1 MPREPISSGLSVEAL
16 GPMLD
21 PARTALVII
30 DVQNDFAAP
39 DGAMAQAGCD
49 LSDVEPAIDRIEA
62 LIAAARSA
70 GATLAF
76 IRVVTDAKTDS
87 KALKLFYERQGYP
100 AEALDMCRA
109 GTPGIDYYRVA
120 PKAGEIKIAKLLF
133 SSFVGT
139 DFDAQLKAR
148 GIDTLVVTGLTTECC
163 IDCTVRDAFHHDY
176 SCFLVDDACAA
187 YGEETHLAA
196 MSGLM
201 KNCALAVSSAAVRD
215 AWGDAAGLAQ
225 ARGETE

>member
-1 MPREPISSGLSVEAL
+1 MPREPISSGLSTEAL
-16 GPMLD
+16 GPMID
-21 PARTALVII
+21 PARTALVIV

-39 DGAMAQAGCD
+39 DGAMAQVGCD
-49 LSDVEPAIDRIEA
+49 LSDVERTIDRIED
-62 LIAAARSA
+62 LIAAARTA

-76 IRVVTDAKTDS
+76 IRVVTQASTDS

-100 AEALDMCRA
+100 ADALDMCRA
-109 GTPGIDYYRVA
+109 GAPGVDYYRVA
-120 PKAGEIKIAKLLF
+120 PKAGDIEIEKLLF

-148 GIDTLVVTGLTTECC
+148 GIETLVVTGLTTECC

-176 SCFLVDDACAA
+176 SCFLVDDACSA
-187 YGEETHLAA
+187 YGEETHIAA

-201 KNCALAVSSAAVRD
+201 KNCALAVSSAAVKTVWTGG
-215 AWGDAAGLAQ
+215 A
-225 ARGETE
+225 

>member
-1 MPREPISSGLSVEAL
+1 MPRDPISSGLSTEAL
-16 GPMLD
+16 APMLD
-21 PARTALVII
+21 PAHTTLVIV

-49 LSDVEPAIDRIEA
+49 LSDVEPAIDRIER
-62 LIAAARSA
+62 LIAAARKA

-76 IRVVTDAKTDS
+76 IRVVTKAETDS
-87 KALKLFYERQGYP
+87 RALKLFYERRGYP

-109 GTPGIDYYRVA
+109 GTPGVDYYRVQ
-120 PKAGEIKIAKLLF
+120 PKAGEIEVAKLLF

-163 IDCTVRDAFHHDY
+163 IDCTVRDAFHHGY

-187 YGEETHLAA
+187 YGGAVHIAA

-201 KNCALAVSSAAVRD
+201 QNCALAVSSAAVEEVWVSDTRS
-215 AWGDAAGLAQ
+215 AP
-225 ARGETE
+225 